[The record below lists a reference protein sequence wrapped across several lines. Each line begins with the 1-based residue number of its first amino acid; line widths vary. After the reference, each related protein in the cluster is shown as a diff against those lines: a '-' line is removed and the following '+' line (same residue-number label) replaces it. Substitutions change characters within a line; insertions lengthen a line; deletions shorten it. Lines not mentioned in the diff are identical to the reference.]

1 MARSEPTWR
10 PKDAAREVAVSPRQR
25 NRRRERRAI
34 VRLERV
40 DLLVRGRV
48 IGAFCQPT
56 FKGRRYHARWLKRA
70 QSPATRTFPPIVG
83 VMEERWFERSISTS
97 DVAIPPVVIVGG

>member
-1 MARSEPTWR
+1 M
-10 PKDAAREVAVSPRQR
+10 SPRQR

-40 DLLVRGRV
+40 DLLVFGRV
-48 IGAFCQPT
+48 VGAFCQPT

-70 QSPATRTFPPIVG
+70 QSPATRTFPSIVG
-83 VMEERWFERSISTS
+83 VMEERWFEQIVSTS
-97 DVAIPPVVIVGG
+97 EQQKPAER

>member
-10 PKDAAREVAVSPRQR
+10 PKDAAWEVAVSPRQR

-48 IGAFCQPT
+48 VGAFCQPV
-56 FKGRRYHARWLKRA
+56 FKGRRYHTRWLKRA

-83 VMEERWFERSISTS
+83 VMEERWLERIVTTS
-97 DVAIPPVVIVGG
+97 EQQKPAER

>member
-1 MARSEPTWR
+1 M
-10 PKDAAREVAVSPRQR
+10 SPRQR

-48 IGAFCQPT
+48 VGAFCQPT
-56 FKGRRYHARWLKRA
+56 FKGRRYHTRWLKRA
-70 QSPATRTFPPIVG
+70 QSPATRTFPSIVG
-83 VMEERWFERSISTS
+83 VMEERWFEQIVSTS
-97 DVAIPPVVIVGG
+97 EQQKPAER

>member
-1 MARSEPTWR
+1 M
-10 PKDAAREVAVSPRQR
+10 SPRQR

-48 IGAFCQPT
+48 VGAFCQPT

-70 QSPATRTFPPIVG
+70 QSSATRTFPPIVG
-83 VMEERWFERSISTS
+83 VIEERWFGRIVSTS
-97 DVAIPPVVIVGG
+97 EQQKPAER

>member
-1 MARSEPTWR
+1 M
-10 PKDAAREVAVSPRQR
+10 SPRQR

-48 IGAFCQPT
+48 VHAFCQPV

-70 QSPATRTFPPIVG
+70 QSPATRVFPPIVG
-83 VMEERWFERSISTS
+83 VMEERWFERIVTASEQQNPPIDSIPCGRGSAGLLRE
-97 DVAIPPVVIVGG
+97 V